1 MKVLVTGG
9 AGFIGSHV
17 VDQLRAAGMT
27 PRIFDMRP
35 SPYPEHADVETVVG
49 DILDREQVQ
58 DALRGCDA
66 VAHLAAAADVDQV
79 AKAPAD
85 AEALNAR
92 GTLNVLE
99 AARLAGV
106 KRVAYASTIWVYSN
120 ADDGPVNEDAS
131 LNAPDHLYTATK
143 LTGELYCR
151 SYAEMYGLD
160 CTILRFGIP
169 YGPRARPAAVV
180 PAFVRKALAGEPLT
194 IAGTGE
200 QSRRFVYVEDLADG
214 VVCGLRPEA
223 GNRIYNLVSNEDVS
237 IKRIAES
244 VKEAVGHAE
253 IVHTEARAAD
263 FKGVEVC
270 GQRAERELG
279 WTARTPFAEG
289 LSRYVT
295 WVKQEDAAVQAAPE
309 PSPAMSKW
317 FHWHVPGY
325 SAVVNLSRSVA
336 AFGLF
341 ALFLFLLHGLEPSA
355 DDTHLI
361 ALASFLFAAIYAAVA
376 GTRDDS
382 ALTPAGVGS
391 FVAGLA
397 ALALVAPWPRSHLPF
412 AWPDAALM
420 MLTVAGVAA
429 SLALATGRALPRA
442 AQERGGPGN

>member
-17 VDQLRAAGMT
+17 VDRLRAAGMT
-27 PRIFDMRP
+27 PRIFDVRP
-35 SPYPEHADVETVVG
+35 SPYAEHAQVETVVG
-49 DILDREQVQ
+49 DILDRDQLL
-58 DALRGCDA
+58 DAMRDCDA

-120 ADDGPVNEDAS
+120 ADEGPVDEDAA
-131 LNAPDHLYTATK
+131 LGAPDHLYTATK

-151 SYAEMYGLD
+151 SYAEMYGLE

-180 PAFVRKALAGEPLT
+180 PAFVRKALAGEPMT

-200 QSRRFVYVEDLADG
+200 QSRRFVYVEDLAEG

-223 GNRIYNLVSNEDVS
+223 CNRIYNLVSNEDVS
-237 IKRIAES
+237 IKRIAEN
-244 VKEAVGHAE
+244 VKQAVGDAE

-270 GQRAERELG
+270 GKRAERELG
-279 WTARTPFAEG
+279 WTAQTPFSEG
-289 LSRYVT
+289 LSRYVA
-295 WVKQEDAAVQAAPE
+295 WVKQEHVAVAAAPA
-309 PSPAMSKW
+309 PAATRW

-325 SAVVNLSRSVA
+325 SAVVNLARSVA
-336 AFGLF
+336 TFGVL

-361 ALASFLFAAIYAAVA
+361 ALASFLVAAIYAAVA
-376 GTRDDS
+376 GTRDSD
-382 ALTPAGVGS
+382 ALFTPAGVGS
-391 FVAGLA
+391 FAAGLA
-397 ALALVAPWPRSHLPF
+397 ALALVAPWPHSHLPF

-420 MLTVAGVAA
+420 TLTLAGVAG
-429 SLALATGRALPRA
+429 SLALATGRAIGRTA
-442 AQERGGPGN
+442 EERGGPGA